1 MFHSFMVIFPHN
13 CFTHQQ
19 TYTNLNITLHVET
32 TQKQVFVH
40 ASPCF
45 TSFLTS
51 LSCCYQF
58 YLISNGSHGRW
69 KGSSKK
75 MFILPRNSDNEILV
89 GAITILKNMSSSMG
103 RFIPCIMELNNPA
116 MFETTN
122 QNQLLTRYE
131 QTPRTQAESCH
142 SSLIRISGWDG
153 VVYHTGVPS
162 HDGSPK
168 TMAPW
173 VSNGFNMLRDKKN
186 GLT

>member
-1 MFHSFMVIFPHN
+1 M
-13 CFTHQQ
+13 
-19 TYTNLNITLHVET
+19 LHHVS
-32 TQKQVFVH
+32 QV
-40 ASPCF
+40 
-45 TSFLTS
+45 S
-51 LSCCYQF
+51 LRRYHVAINF
-58 YLISNGSHGRW
+58 ISYPMDPMGDG
-69 KGSSKK
+69 KEAAKK

-103 RFIPCIMELNNPA
+103 RFIPRIMELNNPA

-162 HDGSPK
+162 NDGSPK